1 MSSQCLIGTLTQY
14 RLSFDVFDG
23 DPRLFDQEADVEY
36 ILDCIGEAV
45 RVDGELKE
53 VDAFLPTLFKKAI
66 MDLLDELCRL
76 VLRLDHITFIQLGE

>member
-1 MSSQCLIGTLTQY
+1 MSSKCLTRTLTQY

-23 DPRLFDQEADVEY
+23 DSRLFDQEADVEY

-45 RVDGELKE
+45 WVDGELKE
-53 VDAFLPTLFKKAI
+53 VDAFFPTLFEKAI

-76 VLRLDHITFIQLGE
+76 VLRLDHVTFV